1 MTENLQRPSLRPN
14 QENST
19 TDPAPRTEPGPSPE
33 HPGHP
38 DHPFNRYV
46 ALGDSFTEGIGDPS
60 PESPGG
66 HRGWADR
73 VAEELAHGHKDFA
86 YANLAIRGR
95 LLNQIINEQLEPAI
109 DLHPDLVTICAGGN
123 DVIRPGGDPDRL
135 AEKMDGTIARLRETG
150 ATVVLFT
157 GPDIGAT
164 PVLGSVR
171 GRVAIYN
178 ENLRTVAARHDAVLA
193 DMWALRELSNP
204 QMWAPDRLHFSPLG
218 HHTIAAMV
226 LDTLGVDH
234 SLEPHA
240 VKEATHKNWRTA
252 RSEDLVWAREYLVPW
267 VVRRV
272 RKRSSGDGISPKRPD
287 AGPFFGSGMPQG
299 SGEAADTLG
308 QV

>member
-1 MTENLQRPSLRPN
+1 MTSPSNPP
-14 QENST
+14 
-19 TDPAPRTEPGPSPE
+19 TDSSLFPDASPEAVPEAPPE
-33 HPGHP
+33 HPWH
-38 DHPFNRYV
+38 RYV

-73 VAEELAHGHKDFA
+73 VAEELARDRDDFA

-95 LLNQIINEQLEPAI
+95 LLNQILEEQLEPAI
-109 DLHPDLVTICAGGN
+109 ELRPDLVTICAGGN

-135 AEKMDGTIARLRETG
+135 AEKMDGAVARLAESG

-157 GPDIGAT
+157 GPDLGTT

-178 ENLRTVAARHDAVLA
+178 ENLRTIAARHDIVMA
-193 DMWALRELSNP
+193 DMWALRELSNRE
-204 QMWAPDRLHFSPLG
+204 MWAPDRLHFSPLG

-226 LDTLGVDH
+226 LETLGVEH
-234 SLEPHA
+234 TLEPLEPKPLPA
-240 VKEATHKNWRTA
+240 KNWRTA
-252 RSEDLVWAREYLVPW
+252 RTEDLTWARDYFVPW

-272 RKRSSGDGISPKRPD
+272 RHRSSGDGIAAKRPV
-287 AGPFFGSGMPQG
+287 AGPLFGGQGMPPGSG
-299 SGEAADTLG
+299 D
-308 QV
+308 

>member
-1 MTENLQRPSLRPN
+1 MTSPSNPP
-14 QENST
+14 
-19 TDPAPRTEPGPSPE
+19 TDSSLFPDASPAAAPEAAPE
-33 HPGHP
+33 HPWH
-38 DHPFNRYV
+38 RYV

-73 VAEELAHGHKDFA
+73 VAEELARDRDDFA

-95 LLNQIINEQLEPAI
+95 LLNQILEEQLQPAI
-109 DLHPDLVTICAGGN
+109 ELRPDLVTICAGGN

-135 AEKMDGTIARLRETG
+135 AEKMDGAVARLAESG

-157 GPDIGAT
+157 GPDLGTT

-178 ENLRTVAARHDAVLA
+178 ENLRTIAARHDIVMA
-193 DMWALRELSNP
+193 DMWALRELSNRE
-204 QMWAPDRLHFSPLG
+204 MWAPDRLHFSPLG

-226 LDTLGVDH
+226 LETLGVEH
-234 SLEPHA
+234 TLEPQEPKPLPA
-240 VKEATHKNWRTA
+240 KNWRTA
-252 RSEDLVWAREYLVPW
+252 RTEDLTWARDYFVPW

-272 RKRSSGDGISPKRPD
+272 RHRSSGDGIAAKRPV
-287 AGPFFGSGMPQG
+287 AGPLFGGQGMPPGSG
-299 SGEAADTLG
+299 D
-308 QV
+308 